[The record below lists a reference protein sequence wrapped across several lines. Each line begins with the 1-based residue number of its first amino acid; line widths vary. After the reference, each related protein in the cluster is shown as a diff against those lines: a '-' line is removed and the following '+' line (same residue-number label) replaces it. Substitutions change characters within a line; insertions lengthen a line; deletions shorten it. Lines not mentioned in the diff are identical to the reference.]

1 MLAIDRRL
9 GRIRVMLPAGGS
21 PLPITQVTKRKYH
34 DRGAA
39 FRPPYR
45 RARQAAPRFYSRC
58 RGGCR
63 AGHARIRHG
72 AISREGGSSR
82 ERTRAAAGFGGFDR
96 RSCRSRR
103 ARGVRTFARAAG
115 VAIDAGLCHP
125 RQSRCAR
132 VAARGVPRRRLS
144 VGRRPFALRSRRP
157 PVAARRPR
165 YAGRWQAPR
174 IVGPH
179 QLAWLDATLAAQPER
194 PTIIMMHHPPFATGI
209 TFMDNYSLDDAAAF
223 AEVVRRHPQI
233 ERILCGHLHRAI
245 DRRFAG
251 TVAGS
256 APSTAHQIRSN
267 LVPGARISFN
277 FEPPGYQLHIWQD
290 GSLVTHTALFG
301 EWLEPLV

>member
-1 MLAIDRRL
+1 MPVFVIL
-9 GRIRVMLPAGGS
+9 GN
-21 PLPITQVTKRKYH
+21 H
-34 DRGAA
+34 DARASLRAA
-39 FRPPYR
+39 FRADGYLS
-45 RARQAAPRFYSRC
+45 AD
-58 RGGCR
+58 
-63 AGHARIRHG
+63 GHLHYAVEDYPLRLVALDTLVDGKH
-72 AISREGGSSR
+72 GGS
-82 ERTRAAAGFGGFDR
+82 
-96 RSCRSRR
+96 
-103 ARGVRTFARAAG
+103 
-115 VAIDAGLCHP
+115 L
-125 RQSRCAR
+125 
-132 VAARGVPRRRLS
+132 
-144 VGRRPFALRSRRP
+144 
-157 PVAARRPR
+157 
-165 YAGRWQAPR
+165 
-174 IVGPH
+174 GPD

-256 APSTAHQIRSN
+256 APSTAHQIRIN